1 MTAQPRMI
9 SPVEQLPSPDL
20 LWDAVT
26 RRDGAW
32 DGRFVYGVRTT
43 GVYCRPSCPARL
55 ARRENVSF
63 HATTEQA
70 RESGLRACKRCNPD
84 GEDPRARRE
93 ALVAAACRAIEE
105 AEEAPRLE
113 DLAASAGL
121 SPFHFHRV
129 FRSITGLTPA
139 AWAAAHKGRR
149 VRESLGKGAGVTEA
163 LYDAGFNSSSRFYEK
178 ATSMLGMKPSAYRD
192 GGRGE
197 EIRFAVGQC
206 SLGAILVAATGAGLC
221 AITMGE
227 DPEALVR
234 DLQDRFPKARLVG
247 GDATFERTVAAV
259 VAFVEE
265 PGRGL
270 ELPLDIRGTAFQQR
284 VWDALRSIP
293 AGETV
298 TYTDIAARLGRPEA
312 VRAVAGACAANAIA
326 VAIPCHRVVRR
337 DGDLSGYRWGI
348 ERKAELLRREGAP
361 SPALRDKAARTA
373 G

>member
-1 MTAQPRMI
+1 MTAQALMSRPAD
-9 SPVEQLPSPDL
+9 QLPSSEV

-63 HATTEQA
+63 HATPGDA
-70 RESGLRACKRCNPD
+70 RSAGLRACKRCNPD
-84 GEDPRARRE
+84 GEDPRAVRE
-93 ALVAAACRAIEE
+93 AWVAAACRAIEA
-105 AEEAPRLE
+105 AEEAPRLD

-121 SPFHFHRV
+121 SPFHFHRLFKAV
-129 FRSITGLTPA
+129 TGVTPA
-139 AWAAAHKGRR
+139 AWAAAHRGRR
-149 VRESLGKGAGVTEA
+149 VRESLRTGAGVTEA

-221 AITMGE
+221 AITMGD
-227 DPEALVR
+227 DPESLVR

-247 GDATFERTVAAV
+247 GDEGFERTVAAV

-265 PGRGL
+265 PRKGL
-270 ELPLDIRGTAFQQR
+270 DLPLDIRGTAFQQR
-284 VWDALRSIP
+284 VWDALRMVP

-298 TYTDIAARLGRPEA
+298 SYTDIAARLGRPQA

-348 ERKAELLRREGAP
+348 ERKAELLRRE
-361 SPALRDKAARTA
+361 SAR

>member
-1 MTAQPRMI
+1 MTAQALMTRTADH
-9 SPVEQLPSPDL
+9 LPPSDV
-20 LWDAVT
+20 LWDAVA
-26 RRDGAW
+26 RRDGVW

-63 HATTEQA
+63 HATPDEA
-70 RESGLRACKRCNPD
+70 RRAGLRACKRCNPD

-93 ALVAAACRAIEE
+93 AVVAAACRAIEE
-105 AEEAPRLE
+105 AEESPRLE
-113 DLAASAGL
+113 ELASSAGL

-129 FRSITGLTPA
+129 FRSVTGLTPA
-139 AWAAAHKGRR
+139 AWAAAHRGRR
-149 VRESLGKGAGVTEA
+149 VRERLSKGAGVTEA
-163 LYDAGFNSSSRFYEK
+163 LYDAGFGSSSRFYEK
-178 ATSMLGMKPSAYRD
+178 ADAMLGMKPSAYRD

-206 SLGAILVAATGAGLC
+206 SLGAILVAATSAGLC
-221 AITMGE
+221 AITMGD

-234 DLQDRFPKARLVG
+234 DLQDRFPKAKLGG
-247 GDATFERTVAAV
+247 GDTAFERTVAAV

-270 ELPLDIRGTAFQQR
+270 DLPLDVRGTAFQQR
-284 VWDALRSIP
+284 VWEALRKVP
-293 AGETV
+293 AGQTV

-337 DGDLSGYRWGI
+337 DGDLSGYRWGVD
-348 ERKAELLRREGAP
+348 RKAELLRREGA
-361 SPALRDKAARTA
+361 RE
-373 G
+373 